1 MKKLVLLV
9 CLAFCASSFAQ
20 STASVAQTAD
30 EKKMIFQIQ
39 PVTDSS
45 AQDQSYNEGAEVD
58 LSVWNHQKDKKKD
71 KSLNWTVAE
80 IKKAQESAVKTNSNL
95 TKEQEILKDVSI
107 PKTRTLADNLNKALN
122 DFINID
128 GSSLNTPGN
137 AFHIEST
144 PDGKTALYY

>member
-80 IKKAQESAVKTNSNL
+80 IKKANGL
-95 TKEQEILKDVSI
+95 TSDTILAGQILKI
-107 PKTRTLADNLNKALN
+107 PSASQIQQANAATTPRTQAPCCRLYLRDIRDYAVPHPELR
-122 DFINID
+122 
-128 GSSLNTPGN
+128 
-137 AFHIEST
+137 AFRQQYIFLQH
-144 PDGKTALYY
+144 